1 MITVSVIIPAFN
13 HAQYVAKAVQSVLD
27 QTFTDFELLISD
39 DCSDDETL
47 EVLKQFE
54 KNPRVTV
61 FKQEKHIGAVEQIHY
76 LAQHASGKYI
86 ALLNSDD
93 FWFPE
98 KLAKQVAF
106 MENHQDIDACFTH
119 AVMVDEAGCAITER
133 QFAHCNIFLQPNRSR
148 PEWLSYFLKKGNA
161 LAHPSVLARRGLYE
175 GPFRLNAA
183 LRQLPDY
190 DLWTRLVL
198 QHREIYVLQEVLTA
212 HRRIG
217 KQNTSA
223 QTAINTAMLY
233 REQAWI
239 RSNLIENLSE
249 TDFLRLFR
257 KPPRETLCGNRCVTC
272 EKYFVLLQMGN
283 KDAAML
289 ERAIDYFVRHAESTD
304 FMKQMRKQYGYS
316 DKDFFEVVKMSQIVR
331 MIASAKKNES
341 PPLRNAL
348 KAIYRRLIK

>member
-13 HAQYVAKAVQSVLD
+13 HAQYVVKAVQSVLD
-27 QTFTDFELLISD
+27 QTFRDFELLISD
-39 DCSDDETL
+39 DCSNDGTL
-47 EVLKQFE
+47 AVLKQFE
-54 KNPRVTV
+54 KNPCVTV
-61 FKQEKHIGAVEQIHY
+61 YKQEKHIGAVEQIHY
-76 LAQHASGKYI
+76 LVQHANGKYI

-98 KLAKQVAF
+98 KLAKQVTF

-119 AVMVDEAGCAITER
+119 AVMVDEAGHTITEK
-133 QFAHCNIFLQPNRSR
+133 QFEHCNIFLQPNRSR
-148 PEWLSYFLKKGNA
+148 LEWLSFFLTKGNA
-161 LAHPSVLARRGLYE
+161 LAHPSVLARKGLYE

-190 DLWTRLVL
+190 DLWIRFV
-198 QHREIYVLQEVLTA
+198 QQYREIYVLQEVMTA

-257 KPPRETLCGNRCVTC
+257 KPLQKTLCGNRCVAC
-272 EKYFVLLQMGN
+272 EKYFALLQMGS
-283 KDAAML
+283 KDAAMR
-289 ERAIDYFVRHAESTD
+289 ERAIDYFVRHAENTD
-304 FMKQMRKQYGYS
+304 FMKQMRGQYGYS

-331 MIASAKKNES
+331 TMTSAKGNGS
-341 PPLRNAL
+341 PPLKSVL
-348 KAIYRRLIK
+348 KTIYRRLIK